1 MSNIQTAEDFFTDN
15 KIIPFHTDSF
25 HMKEIHKIMVDFAK
39 IHVKEALEKAKKEY
53 MFNEQNESDNPA
65 FLADVILNSYPLTN
79 IK

>member
-25 HMKEIHKIMVDFAK
+25 HMKEIHKIMIDFAK
-39 IHVKEALEKAKKEY
+39 IHVKEALTQARKKAIVKEG
-53 MFNEQNESDNPA
+53 NWPQEDA
-65 FLADVILNSYPLTN
+65 HIADIPYNVYPLDN